1 MLDITAI
8 ILALQLSAPGLNVKT
23 NHYYAKTIYR
33 QQVKLGVDPLDT
45 IAIAAHESHWNQ
57 SLVSKDGLDWGL
69 MQIRSKYVKIPSQY
83 LLEGSVN
90 IKVGTNFMVSA
101 QNFCGKWLKREPS
114 KQEWLST
121 YQGSKRRCKSTN
133 MAFKVESYSK
143 CIYDSLLDQ
152 TSYNCW
158 EIYKSHKYDG
168 NYPVKSIT
176 IPS

>member
-23 NHYYAKTIYR
+23 NYYYAKTIYR

-57 SLVSKDGLDWGL
+57 TLVSPDYEDWGL
-69 MQIRSKYVKIPSQY
+69 MQVRSRFVGMPAAY
-83 LLEGSVN
+83 LLDGATN
-90 IKVGTNFMVSA
+90 IRVGTSFIVSA
-101 QNFCGKWLKREPS
+101 QNFCEKELKREPT

-133 MAFKVESYSK
+133 LAFKVESYAK

-158 EIYKSHKYDG
+158 KIYKSYKYDG
-168 NYPVKSIT
+168 NYPVTSIT
-176 IPS
+176 IRS